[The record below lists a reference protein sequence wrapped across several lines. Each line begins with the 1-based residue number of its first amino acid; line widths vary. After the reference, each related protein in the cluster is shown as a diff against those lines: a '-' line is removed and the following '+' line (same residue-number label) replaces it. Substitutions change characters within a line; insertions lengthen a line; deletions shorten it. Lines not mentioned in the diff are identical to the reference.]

1 MRRLFLIVLL
11 TLFSFSASA
20 ASKGVVKMRSAN
32 DVKTTVKQFKKAL
45 KAKGMTIFKVIDHSK
60 GAKDVG
66 LKLRP
71 TIVVVFGNPK
81 VGTKF
86 MQCKQAAAIDFPMKM
101 LIHKDSR
108 GRVWVSYNDPNYLA
122 RRHGVSGC
130 SKVRKKMAG
139 AQKKFAKAAVKKA
152 PPKKG
157 FKDYNPFK
165 KKDK

>member
-1 MRRLFLIVLL
+1 MQRLFLAVLL

-20 ASKGVVKMRSAN
+20 ASKGVITMRSAN
-32 DVKTTVKQFKKAL
+32 DVKTTVKLFKKAL
-45 KAKGMTIFKVIDHSK
+45 RAKKMTIFKVIDHAK
-60 GAKDVG
+60 GAKGVG
-66 LKLRP
+66 LRLRP
-71 TIVVVFGNPK
+71 TTVVIFGNPK

-86 MQCKQAAAIDFPMKM
+86 MQCSQAAAIDFPMKM
-101 LIHKDSR
+101 LIREDSR
-108 GRVWVSYNDPNYLA
+108 GRVWISYNDPNYLA
-122 RRHGVSGC
+122 RRHGVRGC

-139 AQKKFAKAAVKKA
+139 AQKIFARAAVKKA

>member
-1 MRRLFLIVLL
+1 
-11 TLFSFSASA
+11 
-20 ASKGVVKMRSAN
+20 MRSAN

-45 KAKGMTIFKVIDHSK
+45 KANNMTIFKVIDHAK
-60 GAKDVG
+60 GAKGVG
-66 LKLRP
+66 LDLRP
-71 TIVVVFGNPK
+71 TTVVIFGNPK

-86 MQCKQAAAIDFPMKM
+86 MQCSQKAAIDFPMKM
-101 LIHKDSR
+101 LVHEDSR

-122 RRHGVSGC
+122 NRHRVSGC
-130 SKVRKKMAG
+130 KSVRKKMAG
-139 AQKKFAKAAVKKA
+139 AQKKFARAAVKKA

>member
-1 MRRLFLIVLL
+1 MHRLFLIALL

-20 ASKGVVKMRSAN
+20 ASKGVITMRSAN

-45 KAKGMTIFKVIDHSK
+45 KAKKMTIFKVIDHSK
-60 GAKDVG
+60 GAAGVG

-71 TIVVVFGNPK
+71 TVVVIFGNPK
-81 VGTKF
+81 IGTKF
-86 MQCKQAAAIDFPMKM
+86 MQCSQAAAIDFPMKF
-101 LIHKDSR
+101 LVYKDKR
-108 GRVWVSYNDPNYLA
+108 GRVWASYNDPKYLVS
-122 RRHGVSGC
+122 RHRVSGC
-130 SKVRKKMAG
+130 SKIRNKMAG